1 MPLFQ
6 GFCPVAGTICPS
18 LAAAVVGPSRAPQ
31 GMKKGRRPRRRPRLK
46 LSDKAGPDQ
55 CPVPGENALFPAQ
68 IAGFLAVSRAVPVY
82 PVFLNY
88 VVPVQFC
95 FCRSEKCTKKRPRRV
110 EFPRCGAAV
119 LFFGFSGEISPCLR
133 SQRARSSLCTCPR
146 WQQRR
151 EPAVCGGRSPCPA
164 DPCRPRCTYGW
175 PLQRPAGTRC

>member
-6 GFCPVAGTICPS
+6 GFRPVAGTICPS
-18 LAAAVVGPSRAPQ
+18 RAAAVVGPSRAPQ

-88 VVPVQFC
+88 VVPVQQ
-95 FCRSEKCTKKRPRRV
+95 RS
-110 EFPRCGAAV
+110 
-119 LFFGFSGEISPCLR
+119 
-133 SQRARSSLCTCPR
+133 SSLCAPCLWAEKRQEAGIFKSLFILTYL
-146 WQQRR
+146 
-151 EPAVCGGRSPCPA
+151 SPNFEIE
-164 DPCRPRCTYGW
+164 YH
-175 PLQRPAGTRC
+175 